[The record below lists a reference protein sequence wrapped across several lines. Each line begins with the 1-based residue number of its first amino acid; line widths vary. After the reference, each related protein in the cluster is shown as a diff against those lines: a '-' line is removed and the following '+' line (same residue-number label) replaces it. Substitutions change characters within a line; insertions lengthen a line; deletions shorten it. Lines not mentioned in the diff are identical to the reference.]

1 MANTVHDALTAV
13 IDSHKS
19 RRLMPALDLANQI
32 VALTDPQIDALDAL
46 LKQIQEHPRITR
58 SESLLQMAERR
69 INRG

>member
-1 MANTVHDALTAV
+1 MANSVHDALTAV
-13 IDSHKS
+13 IDAHES
-19 RRLMPALDLANQI
+19 RRLTPALKLANQI

-46 LKQIQEHPRITR
+46 LAEIQKHPRVMR